1 MEIRCLKQELLEKV
15 HIASRAI
22 STKSVLPILSGIKIT
37 AAKTIS
43 LIATD
48 LEMSIITQVNGD
60 IVETGETVAP
70 ARLLVD
76 ILKSLPG
83 AAVVVKVMPEQGSVN
98 ITCQNAEFDI
108 RVLSP
113 ADFPELPQ
121 ITGARTVAL
130 KLSTF
135 SHLARQVVRAASTD
149 EARAV
154 LTGILLHFQD
164 KKIKM
169 VATDSYRLAVSQA
182 NIDSEVSEE
191 EVIVPAKA
199 ITEVSRMQPRE
210 NPKDSEPLLRV
221 AFASNQMRF
230 DMNGHTVITRL
241 ISGKYPPYQQLIPS
255 GYTTVIELP
264 PTQLEETVRR
274 IATLAQNN
282 TPVRFFFTPNR
293 LIISA
298 STREVGQAR
307 EEVPIQ
313 YSGEDREIAF
323 NPTFFLDGLASIKEE
338 IVEFKMDSAL
348 KPGLLKPRGD
358 DNFLYLIMPVR
369 TG

>member
-1 MEIRCLKQELLEKV
+1 EEEKVEIRCLKEELLEKV
-15 HIASRAI
+15 QIASRAI

-48 LEMSIITQVNGD
+48 LEMSIITQVNGE

-169 VATDSYRLAVSQA
+169 VATDSYRLAVSEA
-182 NIDSEVSEE
+182 NIDSEVS
-191 EVIVPAKA
+191 
-199 ITEVSRMQPRE
+199 
-210 NPKDSEPLLRV
+210 
-221 AFASNQMRF
+221 
-230 DMNGHTVITRL
+230 
-241 ISGKYPPYQQLIPS
+241 
-255 GYTTVIELP
+255 
-264 PTQLEETVRR
+264 
-274 IATLAQNN
+274 
-282 TPVRFFFTPNR
+282 
-293 LIISA
+293 
-298 STREVGQAR
+298 
-307 EEVPIQ
+307 
-313 YSGEDREIAF
+313 
-323 NPTFFLDGLASIKEE
+323 
-338 IVEFKMDSAL
+338 
-348 KPGLLKPRGD
+348 
-358 DNFLYLIMPVR
+358 
-369 TG
+369 